1 MQDAFALVEQGART
15 VHHDLGY
22 RLVGKKHLER
32 AEPQHRVNQ
41 GVGERFLLVDAH
53 IEAPASLER
62 RPANRSN
69 LIARSLGIAL
79 GKRGDIVGGKLLTDP
94 LLQPFEHLPARR
106 RRRGGGLVSRRPNAI
121 EERHGS
127 TPSRRARLKENSPR
141 DGVPGSSGTST
152 QFAASPTASPKSSLT
167 LCAKGLRD
175 EARS

>member
-22 RLVGKKHLER
+22 RLVGKKRLER
-32 AEPQHRVNQ
+32 PEAQHGINQ
-41 GVGERFLLVDAH
+41 SVGERFLLRKAS
-53 IEAPASLER
+53 IEAAASLER
-62 RPANRSN
+62 CPANRSD
-69 LIARSLGIAL
+69 LVARPLGIAL
-79 GKRGDIVGGKLLTDP
+79 GKRGDIVSGKLLANP
-94 LLQPFEHLPARR
+94 PLQPLEHFIARR
-106 RRRGGGLVSRRPNAI
+106 RRSGGGFVSRRPNAI
-121 EERHGS
+121 EERHES

-152 QFAASPTASPKSSLT
+152 QLAASPTASPKSSLT